1 MVADVSVVGER
12 GQITIP
18 KNVRESIGLFPK
30 DSVLVTVSGG
40 KAILEKLEDKKKKE
54 EQLKEYYL
62 RYAEEHKKI
71 AKDTESCLG
80 DTKWSW

>member
-18 KNVRESIGLFPK
+18 KNVRESLGLFPK
-30 DSVLVTVSGG
+30 DSVLVKVSGG
-40 KAILEKLEDKKKKE
+40 KAVLEKFEDKNKQD

-62 RYAEEHKKI
+62 RYAKEHKKI
-71 AKDTESCLG
+71 AKEFESTLG
-80 DTKWSW
+80 DLDW